1 MAKAVITARP
11 GRESW
16 AAEEALDTIYTAD
29 PDARLVKTRYPGV
42 YILDTRLGAHEISAS
57 YSRFTH
63 AFISF
68 ITPGLIE
75 SAGPPE
81 PLCLKVVLEHVKAR
95 ARTISVRIKARGA
108 SKHYALQDL
117 VAEVIHGIGLRPSR
131 ESEWLLSVEGVDDLV
146 LAAVG
151 LRRSCGPSCTL
162 VHVDE
167 RLVNIVVESGNLCNT
182 SP

>member
-16 AAEEALDTIYTAD
+16 AAEEALDTIYPAD
-29 PDARLVKTRYPGV
+29 PEARLVKTGFPGV
-42 YILDTRLGAHEISAS
+42 FILDTRLGAHEISAR
-57 YSRFTH
+57 YSLFTH

-75 SAGPPE
+75 ASGPPE
-81 PLCLKVVLEHVKAR
+81 PSCLGVLLEHVREYTA
-95 ARTISVRIKARGA
+95 SVDIRVKARGA
-108 SKHYALQDL
+108 SKHYRLQSM
-117 VAEVIHGIGLRPSR
+117 VARVIRDAGLRPSR
-131 ESEWLLSVEGVDDLV
+131 GSEWLLSVEGVGSLV
-146 LAAVG
+146 LVAVG

-162 VHVDE
+162 VYVDE